1 MDELKNIIAQQR
13 AELDSELPLE
23 GDFERFMAK
32 WEEAESDSRKPN
44 VVWGRSRAFVSVAAS
59 VAVVLALGFSIDY
72 FSPQKQIVRTYTH
85 YCNEVAAISAQ
96 MQIMVTYDK
105 MEELNSIIENID
117 YESVPLMSI
126 LPDEMSDREK
136 LKVVREHYRQKM
148 DGLKNFKVLLTETKI
163 NEEL

>member
-1 MDELKNIIAQQR
+1 MDELKNIIEQHR

-23 GDFERFMAK
+23 GDFERFIAK
-32 WEEAESDSRKPN
+32 WEESEVKKPKL
-44 VVWGRSRAFVSVAAS
+44 VWWRSRAFASIAAS
-59 VAVVLALGFSIDY
+59 VAVVLALGLSIDY
-72 FSPQKQIVRTYTH
+72 FSPQKQIVRTYIH

-105 MEELNSIIENID
+105 IEELNSIIENID
-117 YESVPLMSI
+117 YESVPLMSL

-136 LKVVREHYRQKM
+136 LKAVREHYRQKM

>member
-1 MDELKNIIAQQR
+1 MDKLKNIIEQQR
-13 AELDSELPLE
+13 GEFDSELPVN
-23 GDFERFMAK
+23 GDFDRFVAR
-32 WEEAESDSRKPN
+32 WEEAGSESRKPN
-44 VVWGRSRAFVSVAAS
+44 VAWWRSRAFASIAAS
-59 VAVVLALGFSIDY
+59 VAIVLALGLSIDY
-72 FSPQKQIVRTYTH
+72 FSPQKQIVRTYIH

-105 MEELNSIIENID
+105 IEELNSIIENID
-117 YESVPLMSI
+117 YESVPLMSL

-136 LKVVREHYRQKM
+136 LKAVREHYRQKM

>member
-1 MDELKNIIAQQR
+1 MDKLKNIIEQQR
-13 AELDSELPLE
+13 GEFDSELPMN
-23 GDFERFMAK
+23 GDFERFVAR
-32 WEEAESDSRKPN
+32 WEETGFESRKPN
-44 VVWGRSRAFVSVAAS
+44 VVWWRSRVFASIAAS
-59 VAVVLALGFSIDY
+59 VAIVLALGWSVDY
-72 FSPQKQIVRTYTH
+72 FSPQKQIVRTYIH

-105 MEELNSIIENID
+105 IEELNSIIENID
-117 YESVPLMSI
+117 YESVPLMSL

-136 LKVVREHYRQKM
+136 LKAVREHYRQKM